1 MSSKARV
8 KIDLLPTGVP
18 GLDRILGGGIPQFS
32 FNLIAGGVGTGKTTL
47 TQQIAFAN
55 ATPERPALFFTVL
68 GEPTVKLMRYQ
79 QQFDFFDVARIGK
92 AVRVHNLSRE
102 VMKGDLD
109 QVLARIVAEV
119 DAIEPAIVAV
129 DSFRTVF
136 TAVPT
141 EHGSQVDEF
150 MQRLAL
156 TLTTREVTSFLIGE
170 YNEQEMRNP
179 VFTVADGILWLTQS
193 ADRNS
198 MVRKMQVVK
207 QRGTAPMP
215 GLHTM
220 RITDAGI
227 QIFPRM
233 IETPKEP
240 ARSRRGAPR
249 ACFGIPELDQM
260 LGGGIPAGDAVVLA
274 GPTGTGKTAFG
285 TRFVAE
291 GAAQGESSVILVF
304 EERPQDYLERA
315 GTLGLDIQA
324 LVDAGRARVLYLRP
338 LDLSVDETLHEIRES
353 VRELGA
359 TRLVIDSL
367 SGFELAL
374 APTFR
379 EDFRESL
386 YRLVT
391 AVTAS
396 GVTVLMT
403 VETLTSSGDL
413 RLLPGQV
420 SFLADDIIMLR
431 YVEIEGGLRTVL
443 GIVKMR
449 GSRHTRNFREY
460 EVTGRGVSIGRHMR
474 DYDDVMSGTPRPQP
488 RARDRYDGLTAREGD
503 VLDTI
508 VRLRRVTLDDV
519 LSESALPRKEVMDAM
534 ARLVALSFIAVEP
547 KARPKTWRA
556 IARPENA

>member
-1 MSSKARV
+1 MKSKARV

-18 GLDRILGGGIPQFS
+18 GLDRILGGGIPEFS
-32 FNLIAGGVGTGKTTL
+32 FNLLAGGVGTGKTTL
-47 TQQIAFAN
+47 AQQIAFAN

-68 GEPTVKLMRYQ
+68 GEPLVKLMRYQ
-79 QQFDFFDVARIGK
+79 QQFDFFDVARVGT

-102 VMKGDLD
+102 VMERDLD
-109 QVLARIVAEV
+109 KVLARIVAEV
-119 DAIEPAIVAV
+119 DAAGPSIVAV

-136 TAVPT
+136 SAMPT
-141 EHGSQVDEF
+141 DHGSQVDEF

-156 TLTTREVTSFLIGE
+156 TLTAREVTSFLIGE
-170 YNEQEMRNP
+170 YSEPEMRNP
-179 VFTVADGILWLTQS
+179 VFTVADGVLWLTQS

-198 MVRKMQVVK
+198 MVRKVQVVK

-240 ARSRRGAPR
+240 ARPRRGEQR

-260 LGGGIPAGDAVVLA
+260 MGGGIPVGDAVVLA

-315 GTLGLDIQA
+315 GTLGLDLQE
-324 LVDAGRARVLYLRP
+324 LVHAGRARVLYLRP
-338 LDLSVDETLHEIRES
+338 LDLSVDETLYEIRES

-374 APTFR
+374 APTFQ

-391 AVTAS
+391 AVTAA

-403 VETLTSSGDL
+403 VETLTSSSDL

-420 SFLADDIIMLR
+420 SFLADDILMLR
-431 YVEIEGGLRTVL
+431 YVEIEGGLRTIV

-449 GSRHTRNFREY
+449 GSRHTRTFREY
-460 EVTGRGVSIGRHMR
+460 EVTNRGVEIGRDMR
-474 DYDDVMSGTPRPQP
+474 DYDDILSGTPRLQL
-488 RARDRYDGLTAREGD
+488 RVRGRYDGLTPREAD
-503 VLDTI
+503 LLDTI
-508 VRLRRVTLDDV
+508 VRLRRATLDDIGA
-519 LSESALPRKEVMDAM
+519 ESSLPRKEVTDAI
-534 ARLVALSFIAVEP
+534 ARLVALGYVAVEP
-547 KARPKTWRA
+547 RARPKTWRA
-556 IARPENA
+556 IARPEST